1 MDLSTVDSK
10 QMAGALPQIVPAAT
24 CFRCDVCC
32 RFPEVDSFLRPY
44 FTREEIAGTVRQGI
58 PESYFP
64 DTSGSQITL
73 VRHPTDEGYLC
84 PAFDP
89 TSGRCGI
96 YEGRP
101 LDCQLYP
108 LALMWDESGR
118 EVLLGWDTKC
128 PFLRDEVPETIRRHG
143 DHVAELLATELV
155 IERIVAHPRLIGRF
169 QDDVV
174 VLRRLPH
181 LTGRVHPPS
190 VDPRPHLLTP
200 SDLPRLT
207 RALAQSHVLVS
218 DTLAAFSFPY
228 HYMCTSLL
236 PYWWV
241 ERQETLFLF
250 AQSADGWFMPLPPL
264 GPRPLDQTV
273 GEAFVLMRQWNGGSP
288 VSRIE
293 NVTESQ
299 KQLLNGKG
307 IEWYRKEGDYLYD
320 ASALAALSGDHYKSQ
335 RALCNRAEREHTLTS
350 EPYRDD
356 HQEACVQ
363 LHRQWAIQKR
373 QGQLDSMGKMLLEDT
388 DAAHLRVFA
397 DYDRIGLSGTVAKVK
412 DAVVAYTFGYWLT
425 PQTWCILLEVADR
438 SIPGLAQWLFR
449 DTCRR
454 AMSQGAA
461 YINTM
466 DDAGLPGLRQNKLA
480 YHPTRV
486 LDSWI
491 ITRMA
496 T

>member
-1 MDLSTVDSK
+1 MELIAVDSK
-10 QMAGALPQIVPAAT
+10 PMAGALPQLVPAAT

-44 FTREEIAGTVRQGI
+44 FTREEIAGAVAQGI
-58 PESYFP
+58 PNSYFP
-64 DTSGSQITL
+64 NPSGSQITL

-89 TSGRCGI
+89 TSGQCGI

-128 PFLRDEVPETIRRHG
+128 PFLREEVPDTIRRHG
-143 DHVAELLATELV
+143 DQVAALLATEVV
-155 IERIVAHPRLIGRF
+155 IERLVAHPRLIGRF

-174 VLRRLPH
+174 VLQRLPH
-181 LTGRVHPPS
+181 LTGRIHPPS
-190 VDPRPHLLTP
+190 VDPRLHPLT
-200 SDLPRLT
+200 SADLPRLT
-207 RALAQSHVLVS
+207 GALAQSHVLAS

-228 HYMCTSLL
+228 HYICTSLL
-236 PYWWV
+236 PYWWLDLHD
-241 ERQETLFLF
+241 TLFLF

-264 GPRPLDQTV
+264 GPRPLDQTIR
-273 GEAFVLMRQWNGGSP
+273 EAFALMRQWNGSSP

-293 NVTESQ
+293 NVTAAQ
-299 KQLLNGKG
+299 KQVLERKG
-307 IEWYRKEGDYLYD
+307 IEWYRKDGDYLYTT
-320 ASALAALSGDHYKSQ
+320 SALAALSGDQYKSQ
-335 RALCNRAEREHTLTS
+335 RALCNRAEREQELTR
-350 EPYRDD
+350 EPYRAD

-363 LHRQWAIQKR
+363 LHRRWALQKH
-373 QGQLDSMGKMLLEDT
+373 QGQLDSMGRMLLEDAE
-388 DAAHLRVFA
+388 AAHLRVLA
-397 DYDRIGLSGTVAKVK
+397 EHDRIGLAGTVVKVK

-425 PQTWCILLEVADR
+425 AQTWCILLEVADR
-438 SIPGLAQWLFR
+438 SITGLAQWLFR
-449 DTCRR
+449 DTCRT
-454 AMSQGAA
+454 AMSHGAVC
-461 YINTM
+461 INTM

-480 YHPTRV
+480 YHPTTV
-486 LDSWI
+486 LDAWI
-491 ITRMA
+491 ITGVV